1 MGNEKRAIL
10 ALVAAGRISAA
21 EAERLV
27 RAWNEP
33 AQWFLAAIV
42 CLVVVLAHPHLQ
54 PHLAAAPGAHWL
66 HDILRHGLDA
76 ANTAARLLIQR
87 KEGIV

>member
-42 CLVVVLAHPHLQ
+42 CLVVVLAHPHVQ
-54 PHLAAAPGAHWL
+54 PHLAAQPGAYWL
-66 HDILRHGLDA
+66 HDLVRHGLDA

>member
-1 MGNEKRAIL
+1 MRSEKRTIL

-42 CLVVVLAHPHLQ
+42 CLVIVLAHPHLQ
-54 PHLAAAPGAHWL
+54 LHAAAGAHWL
-66 HDILRHGLDA
+66 HDLVRHALNAG
-76 ANTAARLLIQR
+76 NTAARLLTQQ
-87 KEGIV
+87 KDGSV